1 MEIRKNF
8 RDIHLVDANCKTEY
22 FHIGNTEFFDLDP
35 DILIGMKPQQNYKN
49 LNDENSALMQVLK
62 TGEAI
67 LNYVQELITLK
78 GKRIRQEADHFCVR
92 NGEEI
97 IGALEI
103 AYYDEEKDTLYDGR
117 NSSND
122 IRKYSSDTCLSLDDI
137 VAESDIM
144 KTMKRKLAKAASV
157 KSPILLTG
165 ESGTGKE
172 MTARVLHNISK
183 QKNGEFVY
191 VNCGA
196 LPENLI
202 ESILFGTDRG
212 SFTDA
217 TERKGLFMLADRGT
231 IFLDEIQSMPLET
244 QGKILRVLEE
254 KRIRPV
260 GSDMEI
266 PIDTRVIA
274 SCNLKPEELLSKESL
289 RTDLYFRLAVI
300 QFDLPP
306 LRMRKTDVL
315 PIAEYYLKM
324 FNEKFEDK
332 KILDIEPEA
341 CKFLLKYD
349 WPGNIRELRN
359 TIESAFYMANDN
371 ILRMK
376 DIEKRFSMQNE
387 AKHEETTKNVIAETF
402 LQSGENLQTFLHKYE
417 KECVRQAVL
426 QAEGNL
432 KKAAQQLKISPQMMK
447 YYAEKFLQ
455 SDEAELEGED

>member
-8 RDIHLVDANCKTEY
+8 RDIHLVDADCKTEY
-22 FHIGNTEFFDLDP
+22 FNIGNTEFFDLDP

-49 LNDENSALMQVLK
+49 LNDENSALMQVLES
-62 TGEAI
+62 GEAV
-67 LNYVQELITLK
+67 LHYVQELITLK
-78 GKRIRQEADHFCVR
+78 GKKIRQEADHFCVR
-92 NGEEI
+92 DEEEI

-103 AYYDEEKDTLYDGR
+103 AYYDEEKDILYDGR
-117 NSSND
+117 NTKD
-122 IRKYSSDTCLSLDDI
+122 AIKKYSSDIQISLDDI

-144 KTMKRKLAKAASV
+144 KTMKHKLAKAAAV

-172 MTARVLHNISK
+172 MTARVIHNISK

-217 TERKGLFMLADRGT
+217 TEREGLFMVADKGT
-231 IFLDEIQSMPLET
+231 IFLDEIQSMPIET

-260 GSDMEI
+260 GSDAEI

-274 SCNLKPEELLSKESL
+274 SCNLKPEELLSQESL
-289 RTDLYFRLAVI
+289 RTDLYFRLSVI

-315 PIAEYYLKM
+315 PIAEYYLKK
-324 FNEKFEDK
+324 FNEKFEDR
-332 KILDIEPEA
+332 KILNIESEV
-341 CKFLLKYD
+341 CQFFLKYD

-371 ILRMK
+371 VLRMK
-376 DIEKRFSMQNE
+376 DIEKRFSMRNE
-387 AKHEETTKNVIAETF
+387 AKHEETVKNAIVETF

-417 KECVRQAVL
+417 KKCVQQAVL
-426 QAEGNL
+426 QTEGDL
-432 KKAAQQLKISPQMMK
+432 KKASQQLKISPQMMK

-455 SDEAELEGED
+455 SVETKLEGEK